1 MNKNKTHKIKAV
13 LLALLFWQIIAMIL
27 NSSFLL
33 SSPLEVAKALFELGL
48 SNTFWKG
55 MWKSIFKIIRI

>member
-1 MNKNKTHKIKAV
+1 MNKNKTHKITAV

-27 NSSFLL
+27 NRSFLL

-55 MWKSIFKIIRI
+55 MWKSIFKKLF

>member
-1 MNKNKTHKIKAV
+1 MNKNKTHKITAV

-27 NSSFLL
+27 NRSFLL

-48 SNTFWKG
+48 SNTF
-55 MWKSIFKIIRI
+55 